1 MRFVR
6 LLTDH
11 DKASF
16 DRISTHPVQSWEW
29 GDFRKEYG
37 NRVVRV
43 GVFVQGGKSD
53 LERLVEGHQITI
65 HRLPHTSYSVAM
77 LLKGPVPSRQAVEFL
92 KDFGKKE
99 KIVFFR
105 TEPNLINSGKIS
117 RFLVNNGF
125 VTGRRF
131 FTKSTFWV
139 DLGKSEEELLGG
151 FHPKTRYNIR
161 VAERHGVRVVEEDTR
176 KAFEKYLTLTEQ
188 TAGRQNFFAHT
199 ERYHKLMWKHLCPS
213 GIAHLLSA
221 KYQGKTLISWI
232 MFVWHDTLYYPY
244 GASSDKHRNV
254 MAANLMMWE
263 AIKFGKSLGLRKF
276 DLWGRE
282 EGRGFTKFKEGYN
295 PEVVEFV
302 GTWDLVISKKLYPVY
317 RAVEDIRWK
326 LLKLPLPFP
335 KPSFR

>member
-43 GVFVQGGKSD
+43 GVFIQRGKRD

-77 LLKGPVPSRQAVEFL
+77 LLKGPVPSGQVVEFL
-92 KDFGKKE
+92 KDF
-99 KIVFFR
+99 
-105 TEPNLINSGKIS
+105 
-117 RFLVNNGF
+117 
-125 VTGRRF
+125 
-131 FTKSTFWV
+131 
-139 DLGKSEEELLGG
+139 GKSEEELLGG